1 MSASA
6 AEKVIVKLGGEVV
19 ASPQL
24 AVICAGVA
32 RLVAAGV
39 QVIIVHG
46 GGPQVSALQERL
58 QIPVRKVAGR
68 RYTDED
74 TLRVLKMVVAGG
86 VNVDLCAGL
95 RAAGVRP
102 VGLHGAVRATRRPP
116 RVYAGAGDAPIDLGL
131 VGDVTGV
138 DVGLLDLL
146 LSDGRVPVLACLGV
160 GEDAADNRGAGAAL
174 YNINADTVARSLAR
188 LVQARRLLLVSDVP
202 VLRDRH
208 DRKSRIPSLTPSQV
222 QALIRE
228 GVVRDGMVA
237 KLEEAIGALQEGLAE
252 VVITADL
259 AQDET
264 VLRPD

>member
-1 MSASA
+1 MSVGG

-74 TLRVLKMVVAGG
+74 TLRVLKMAVAGG

-102 VGLHGAVRATRRPP
+102 VGLHGAVRATRRASYDRFQSRSPSIARMRKTP
-116 RVYAGAGDAPIDLGL
+116 YWKAVKLR
-131 VGDVTGV
+131 
-138 DVGLLDLL
+138 
-146 LSDGRVPVLACLGV
+146 CL
-160 GEDAADNRGAGAAL
+160 RKR
-174 YNINADTVARSLAR
+174 NIQT
-188 LVQARRLLLVSDVP
+188 
-202 VLRDRH
+202 
-208 DRKSRIPSLTPSQV
+208 
-222 QALIRE
+222 
-228 GVVRDGMVA
+228 
-237 KLEEAIGALQEGLAE
+237 
-252 VVITADL
+252 
-259 AQDET
+259 
-264 VLRPD
+264 

>member
-1 MSASA
+1 MSVSG

-74 TLRVLKMVVAGG
+74 TLRVLKMAVAGG

-95 RAAGVRP
+95 RAAMCWSVSVAVSASQIFTTSSTTTRP
-102 VGLHGAVRATRRPP
+102 CQKAPP
-116 RVYAGAGDAPIDLGL
+116 R
-131 VGDVTGV
+131 
-138 DVGLLDLL
+138 
-146 LSDGRVPVLACLGV
+146 S
-160 GEDAADNRGAGAAL
+160 
-174 YNINADTVARSLAR
+174 
-188 LVQARRLLLVSDVP
+188 VS
-202 VLRDRH
+202 RF
-208 DRKSRIPSLTPSQV
+208 
-222 QALIRE
+222 
-228 GVVRDGMVA
+228 
-237 KLEEAIGALQEGLAE
+237 
-252 VVITADL
+252 
-259 AQDET
+259 
-264 VLRPD
+264 

>member
-1 MSASA
+1 MSVSP

-24 AVICAGVA
+24 SVICAGVA
-32 RLVAAGV
+32 RLAAAGV

-74 TLRVLKMVVAGG
+74 TLRVLKMAVAGG

-95 RAAGVRP
+95 LAAGVRP

-146 LSDGRVPVLACLGV
+146 LNDGRVPVLACLGV
-160 GEDAADNRGAGAAL
+160 GENAI

-208 DRKSRIPSLTPSQV
+208 DRQSRIASLTPSQV

-237 KLEEAIGALQEGLAE
+237 KLEEAIGALSEGLAE